1 MDFNFAFS
9 AYLTSF
15 AILMHLLAEQ
25 RGLRTGRA
33 VTKAM
38 ASLGFILAALAVG
51 ALNSLFGILLL
62 TGLLF
67 CFMGDIFLLGTA
79 DKVFRIG
86 LAAFLIGHLAYI
98 TAFLVRGID
107 PVYFLAAAVV
117 TAAAG
122 VLVFR
127 WLKAHIPQNLMAPV
141 LAYIVIISLMA
152 ATATGC
158 TADGAPFRL
167 LIGVLLFFLSDIVVA
182 RQRFIKAAFL
192 NRVVSLPLY
201 CAGQLLIASTAG
213 I

>member
-1 MDFNFAFS
+1 MPPLFGFS
-9 AYLTSF
+9 AYLTAF
-15 AILMHLLAEQ
+15 AVLMHLLAEQ
-25 RGLRTGRA
+25 RGMRAERA
-33 VTKAM
+33 VTKVL

-51 ALNSLFGILLL
+51 ALHSLFGILLL

-67 CFMGDIFLLGTA
+67 CFIGDVFLLGKA

-86 LAAFLIGHLAYI
+86 IAAFLIGHLAYI
-98 TAFLVRGID
+98 TAFLFRGID
-107 PVYFLAAAVV
+107 PVYFLAGIVV
-117 TAAAG
+117 TAVAG

-127 WLKAHIPQNLMAPV
+127 WLKPHIQQNLLTPV
-141 LAYIVIISLMA
+141 LAYIIIISLMA

-158 TADGAPFRL
+158 IADGAPFRL
-167 LIGVLLFFLSDIVVA
+167 LIGVILFFLSDIVVA

>member
-1 MDFNFAFS
+1 MPPLFGFS
-9 AYLTSF
+9 AYLTAF
-15 AILMHLLAEQ
+15 AVLMHLLAEQ
-25 RGLRTGRA
+25 RGMRTERA
-33 VTKAM
+33 VTKVM

-51 ALNSLFGILLL
+51 AFNSLFGILLL

-67 CFMGDIFLLGTA
+67 CFLGDIFLLGTD
-79 DKVFRIG
+79 DKVFSMG
-86 LAAFLIGHLAYI
+86 LAAFMIGHLAYI

-107 PVYFLAAAVV
+107 AVYFLAAAVV
-117 TAAAG
+117 TAVAG

-127 WLKAHIPQNLMAPV
+127 WLKPHIQQNLTAPV
-141 LAYIVIISLMA
+141 LAYTVIISLMA
-152 ATATGC
+152 ATAIGC

-167 LIGVLLFFLSDIVVA
+167 LIGVIFFFLSDIVVA